1 MRWAIVLERT
11 DWIQRPS
18 ILLWLRCAG
27 VLSSSVKV
35 TLPVMI
41 APLCRWSS
49 RQVSISPGFLGQQRK
64 DAPELPTG
72 FSAMSERPV
81 GSFEPDQFLKEAI
94 ASFSLE

>member
-41 APLCRWSS
+41 APFV
-49 RQVSISPGFLGQQRK
+49 QVVFKAGI
-64 DAPELPTG
+64 D
-72 FSAMSERPV
+72 
-81 GSFEPDQFLKEAI
+81 
-94 ASFSLE
+94 